1 MSKALL
7 TAAILGVLSQAASA
21 QTGEPADPMR
31 TWRGWELGG
40 QLSYYRFEEP
50 DHGVKIRGPNAG
62 VTGAYTFS
70 GGRQVFFRID
80 SRLSYDSLDYEG
92 SGTLDTIPN
101 WIFEIR
107 GVLGRDFLPGSRISL
122 SPFAGIGYRNLY
134 NDLRGTTSTGAVG
147 YQRFSS
153 YLYLP
158 LGLTTRFKLSDS
170 LVIAPTIEYDFFIKG
185 EQVSQLSDTNLGYG
199 DATNRQDDGYGYRV
213 SLMAE
218 KGAWAFGP
226 WMHYWSIEAS
236 DIVPVGFGISVFEPK
251 NETREYGFDLK
262 YRF

>member
-1 MSKALL
+1 MSKALVI
-7 TAAILGVLSQAASA
+7 AAILGVLSQAAAA
-21 QTGEPADPMR
+21 QTGEPADPRR
-31 TWRGWELGG
+31 TWRGWEFGG
-40 QLSYYRFEEP
+40 QLSNYRFVEP
-50 DHGVKIRGPNAG
+50 DHGVKIQGPTAG

-70 GGRQVFFRID
+70 GARQLFFRVEG
-80 SRLSYDSLDYEG
+80 RLAYGSLDYEG

-101 WIFEIR
+101 WIFEMR

-122 SPFAGIGYRNLY
+122 SPFAGFGYRHLY

-153 YLYLP
+153 YLYAP
-158 LGLTTRFKLSDS
+158 LGLTARFKLSDS
-170 LVIAPTIEYDFFIKG
+170 WVIAPTIEYDFFIKG
-185 EQVSQLSDTNLGYG
+185 EQVSQLSDTRIGFE
-199 DATNRQDDGYGYRV
+199 DATNNQDDGYGYRV

-226 WMHYWSIEAS
+226 WMHYWSIEES
-236 DIVPVGFGISVFEPK
+236 DTAPIGFGISVFEPK

-262 YRF
+262 YKF